1 MKMKIQTNKF
11 MKKSNKTNTRALQ
24 MFLVKSLR
32 LINKIHTSILQPLK
46 MTKVLRM
53 IIRQK
58 QQKKLNQMS

>member
-53 IIRQK
+53 IIRHK